1 MKKNKHQIQFLSFLI
16 TIALLSSAGAVS
28 AQESAYA
35 DLDACTKGEQIKL
48 TAKGALTG
56 ALAGFGVA
64 FLSGKKDDA
73 AKAAVLGAAVGGAA
87 GFATAYYN
95 AIGTCYKLNPTWV
108 PESNIVRD
116 PSKSYVQVK
125 KENNYKPKEE
135 GIKVLAKKMDM
146 ATSVTAGAKLDIN
159 STFDVMTPDGA
170 ETAIV
175 VERKLFAVEGD
186 KETAVFF
193 PGRPSDHRTMEPG
206 RNNDI
211 VKLQIPMDAKVGSV
225 YRVEFSVAAEGK
237 TPTVISKTVTV
248 G

>member
-1 MKKNKHQIQFLSFLI
+1 MKKNKHQIQLVSYLI
-16 TIALLSSAGAVS
+16 AIALLSSAGAVS

-56 ALAGFGVA
+56 ALAGFGAA

-95 AIGTCYKLNPTWV
+95 AIGTCYKANPSWK
-108 PESNIVRD
+108 PESNIGRD
-116 PSKSYVQVK
+116 QNKSYTQVN
-125 KENNYKPKEE
+125 KENNYKPKE
-135 GIKVLAKKMDM
+135 GIKVLTKQMEM
-146 ATSVTAGAKLDIN
+146 ATTVKPGTNLDIN

-170 ETAIV
+170 ETV
-175 VERKLFAVEGD
+175 VVIERKLFVIEDG
-186 KETAVFF
+186 KESPLNF
-193 PGRPSDHRTMEPG
+193 PGTASESRTLEAG
-206 RNNDI
+206 RNKDS
-211 VKLQIPMDAKVGSV
+211 VKLPIPAEAKAGSV
-225 YRVEFSVAAEGK
+225 YRVEFSAAASGK
-237 TPTVISKTVTV
+237 APAIISKTVTV